1 MNLVDNI
8 TAFTNVLGTKNPDIV
23 FGFANLNW
31 KNEDERNG
39 FIDELVKLNGNKK
52 IGE

>member
-8 TAFTNVLGTKNPDIV
+8 AAFTNVLGTKNPDIV
-23 FGFANLNW
+23 FGFASVEW
-31 KNEDERNG
+31 KSAEERNQ
-39 FIDELVKLNGNKK
+39 FIGELIKLNGNKK